1 MALIRNFAGREDGG
15 YTRVVGDPLLG
26 KLFSRVH
33 STVIASGNELEKL
46 IQDRVKAI
54 PDLDDFLA
62 WTTYPEQVFLAPK
75 KLIKKSTK
83 INTDGAEPDFVIFDA
98 AKQHCHIVE
107 LKDGDAFDTK
117 KAAGELASMEKFCT
131 HFSPY
136 IRFSVSI
143 HFCCFNAQSR
153 KAVIEAFKRR
163 ITEEQAMTGRDFCK
177 LLEIDY
183 DEILRLRTEHQR
195 ENLAFVAAELMQ
207 IEALRPTFASVFADG
222 NEQRLAQINP
232 SAGTQLGLL
241 D

>member
-46 IQDRVKAI
+46 IQDRVQTL
-54 PDLDDFLA
+54 PDLDDFLD
-62 WTTYPEQVFLAPK
+62 WTDYPKRIFLAPK
-75 KLIKKSTK
+75 TTIKRSKK
-83 INTDGAEPDFVIFDA
+83 IDTDGAEPDFVVFDA
-98 AKQHCHIVE
+98 ARHHCHIIE

-117 KAAGELASMEKFCT
+117 KAAGELASMEKFRT

-143 HFCCFNAQSR
+143 HFCCFHARDR

-163 ITEEQAMTGRDFCK
+163 ITDEQAMNGKEFCD
-177 LLEIDY
+177 LLTIDY
-183 DEILRLRTEHQR
+183 DEILALRTQHQR
-195 ENLAFVAAELMQ
+195 ENLAFVAAELLQ
-207 IEALRPTFASVFADG
+207 IDALRPMFAEILADG
-222 NEQRLAQINP
+222 GKLHPAN
-232 SAGTQLGLL
+232 AGTQLGLL